1 MNPPKRL
8 RPALLPSA
16 IAIVLLCVLSFSCE
30 KNNSLVTEAQTAAS
44 LSKSIIIFPFPPLLA
59 WGQLPNLPFPDGVAG
74 DIPSGLVSPQGFAI
88 NGKGYLCGGMTITSF
103 GQAEELKDL
112 WEYDTATKAWT
123 QKAGFPGSTPDAG
136 SNFVIGS
143 SAFVQ
148 VGNNNWQYS
157 QASNTWVQKANMPGH
172 LRSHA
177 TAFAIGQNGYAGL
190 GFDATTGTGD
200 QGDFYKYESAL
211 DTWVRIAPFPGTQRE
226 GAMAFVINSNGYV
239 CSGMYVVSGNPTI
252 YLTDLWQFNSVAN
265 VWTKKQTFPANGRA
279 HGVGLSGLGNGFAG
293 TGSDGSGFYKDF
305 WKYTESSNTWSSL
318 PNIGSARDQAG
329 SFFIGSNIYVAGG
342 TAGLDGLKDFWTLH
356 L

>member
-1 MNPPKRL
+1 MNPPKHL

-16 IAIVLLCVLSFSCE
+16 TAIFLLCVLSFSCT
-30 KNNSLVTEAQTAAS
+30 KNNSLLKEAQTSAS
-44 LSKSIIIFPFPPLLA
+44 LSKSLLLLPFPLLLA
-59 WGQLPNLPFPDGVAG
+59 WVQLPNLPFPDGVAG
-74 DIPSGLVSPQGFAI
+74 DIPNGLVSPQGFAI

-103 GQAEELKDL
+103 GQAEELKNL
-112 WEYDTATKAWT
+112 WEYDTAKGAWT
-123 QKAGFPGSTPDAG
+123 QKAGFPGSTPDEG

-148 VGNNNWQYS
+148 VGNSNWQYS
-157 QASNTWVQKANMPGH
+157 QPSNTWVQKANMPGH

-190 GFDATTGTGD
+190 GFDATTGAGD
-200 QGDFYKYESAL
+200 QGDFYEYESAL

-226 GAMAFVINSNGYV
+226 GAMAFVINSSGYV
-239 CSGMYVVSGNPTI
+239 CSGMHYESGNPTV

-265 VWTKKQTFPANGRA
+265 AWTKKQTFPANGRSY
-279 HGVGLSGLGNGFAG
+279 GVGLSGLGNGYVG
-293 TGSDGSGFYKDF
+293 TGSDGSFFYKDF
-305 WKYTESSNTWSSL
+305 WKYAPSSNTWSSL
-318 PNIGSARDQAG
+318 PDIGSARGEAG